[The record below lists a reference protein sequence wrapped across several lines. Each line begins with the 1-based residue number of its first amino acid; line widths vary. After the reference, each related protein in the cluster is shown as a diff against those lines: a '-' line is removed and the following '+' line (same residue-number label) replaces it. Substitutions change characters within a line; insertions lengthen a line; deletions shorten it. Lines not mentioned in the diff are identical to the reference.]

1 MSTNSQNRRSSGFRL
16 PLWGLALLITLTA
29 VVVLGFLGST
39 GLWLYRTIETAVAE
53 SNIQQQ
59 SPTFANNPNPANNAS
74 NSAGQETG
82 DNTAVMP
89 GDSDSPPLTADEI
102 PAWEGRERVTILL
115 LGVDTRCEE
124 TGPDRTDSLMLV
136 TVDPVGQTAGIL
148 SLPRDLWVEI
158 PGFGVDRINNAH
170 FFGEAYDYPGG
181 GPVLAVETVAAT
193 LGIDIDY
200 YVTVNFAAFTEVVD
214 LLGGLDVD
222 VPEAIDDPNYPDN
235 CYGYD
240 PFQIEAGQQTLSG
253 EQALKYARTRA
264 TDGGDVDRAA
274 RQQAV
279 VLAAREK
286 VVRQLPSLV
295 LQAPALWQT
304 LDTNVRT
311 TLTLDEALQLAML
324 LPEIPDENIR
334 QAVIDYNYVYPE
346 YTPQGDAV
354 LVPIRENI
362 RALRDEL
369 FAPPAVPTAVIED
382 LPAKLQSEDAR
393 VALYNGTPVF
403 GLAGATQDYLLN
415 QDVNVTEIGN
425 ADAATYPSTQIID
438 FGDHPYTVQYLVQL
452 MNVPPLNVSEGD
464 RPDGD
469 YDILVILGN
478 DWEVPHD

>member
-1 MSTNSQNRRSSGFRL
+1 MSTNSQNRRTSGLRL
-16 PLWGLALLITLTA
+16 PLWGLILLIALTA
-29 VVVLGFLGST
+29 VVGFGILGGT

-59 SPTFANNPNPANNAS
+59 SPTFANNPNTATNNSATTNNNAPS
-74 NSAGQETG
+74 TTNSDTT
-82 DNTAVMP
+82 DAV
-89 GDSDSPPLTADEI
+89 PLTADI
-102 PAWEGRERVTILL
+102 PTWQGRDRVTILL
-115 LGVDTRCEE
+115 MGVDTRCEE

-136 TVDPVGQTAGIL
+136 TVDPVGKTAGIL

-158 PGFGVDRINNAH
+158 PGFGVDRINKAH
-170 FFGEAYDYPGG
+170 FLGEAYEYPGG
-181 GPVLAVETVAAT
+181 GPALALETVATT

-200 YVTVNFAAFTEVVD
+200 YVTVNFDAFKEIVN
-214 LLGGLDVD
+214 LLGGLDID
-222 VPEAIDDPNYPDN
+222 VPEAIDDENYPDN

-240 PFQIEAGQQTLSG
+240 PFQIEAGAQTLDG

-264 TDGGDVDRAA
+264 TDGGDVDRAG
-274 RQQAV
+274 RQQTV

-286 VVRQLPSLV
+286 ILRQFPSLI

-324 LPEIPDENIR
+324 VQEIPDENIR

-369 FAPPAVPTAVIED
+369 FTPPAVPTAVIQD
-382 LPAKLQSEDAR
+382 LPEKVQAENAR
-393 VALYNGTPVF
+393 VALYNGTAVY
-403 GLAGATQDYLLN
+403 GLAGTTKDYLLLQN
-415 QDVNVTEIGN
+415 VNVTEVGN
-425 ADAATYPSTQIID
+425 AESATYPSTQIVD
-438 FGDHPYTVQYLVQL
+438 FGDHPNTVQYLVRL
-452 MNVPPLNVSEGD
+452 MNVPPLNVSQGD
-464 RPDGD
+464 KPDGD
-469 YDILVILGN
+469 YDILVIIGN
-478 DWEVPHD
+478 DWELPNN